1 MRRAKANRGRG
12 VELKEAGRLQA
23 IQGLKIKKRQN
34 NPGALNNTKLSYFF
48 AACMKPINPK
58 PAQEHCVGF
67 GLRHWG
73 KQVSIPI
80 TGISDDLPSI
90 VNALGVR

>member
-23 IQGLKIKKRQN
+23 IQGLKMKKRQN

-58 PAQEHCVGF
+58 PA
-67 GLRHWG
+67 RSTAW
-73 KQVSIPI
+73 VSGSGTGVSRCIPI